1 LQFSP
6 SYHIPPSTKNPSS
19 PTFPKELYSNSPN
32 NSNFNQKF
40 NYTAVDPQPE
50 YLFAPADYNTFIEYL
65 HQKEDSGCRF
75 YILTDENTKKH
86 CLPAF
91 VKNTPHIDN
100 YTNITIA
107 SGEANKNIKT
117 CETIWKTLTD
127 DFAGRNSLL
136 INLGGGVISDIG
148 GFAASVYKRG
158 IPHCNVPTSLLGM
171 IDAAV
176 GGKTGVDFLGLKN
189 MIGLFS
195 TAEKTYIDSN
205 FLHTLPEEHLC
216 SGYAELL
223 KIALISDRAFWEQ
236 LSDLGY
242 KDILSRPEIISTA
255 VQLKNNIVLQD
266 PKEQN
271 IRKTLNFGHTIG
283 HAVESYSI
291 IHGKNPLLH
300 GDSVAIG
307 MICETWL
314 SNKVNGLS
322 DRETKAIIDKI
333 AASCGKHKL
342 NIEKSELL
350 RMIRNDKKNA
360 GSKISFTLLN
370 SIGSACID
378 QHFSE
383 KLIFEALDY
392 YYYL

>member
-1 LQFSP
+1 LEP
-6 SYHIPPSTKNPSS
+6 
-19 PTFPKELYSNSPN
+19 L
-32 NSNFNQKF
+32 
-40 NYTAVDPQPE
+40 PE
-50 YLFAPADYNTFIEYL
+50 YLFAPASYDAFIEYL
-65 HQKEDSGCRF
+65 HQKEQSGCRF

-86 CLPAF
+86 CLQAF

-100 YTNITIA
+100 FTNITIA
-107 SGEANKNIKT
+107 SGEANKNLKT
-117 CETIWKTLTD
+117 CEVIWKALTD

-158 IPHCNVPTSLLGM
+158 ISHCNVPTSLLGM

-195 TAEKTYIDSN
+195 PAENTYIDSN
-205 FLHTLPEEHLC
+205 FLKTLPEDHLR
-216 SGYAELL
+216 SGFAELL
-223 KIALISDRAFWEQ
+223 KIALISGRELWEQ
-236 LSDLGY
+236 LSSLNYHDM
-242 KDILSRPEIISTA
+242 LSRPDIISAA
-255 VQLKNNIVLQD
+255 VQLKDNIVKQD
-266 PKEQN
+266 PLEKGF
-271 IRKTLNFGHTIG
+271 RKSLNFGHTIG

-314 SNKVNGLS
+314 SNMVSGLS
-322 DRETKAIIDKI
+322 DSETKAIIDKI

-360 GSKISFTLLN
+360 GAKINFTLLS

-383 KLIFEALDY
+383 KLIFEALDF